1 VEDIFFHILEEL
13 SLILDSQ
20 SLSISKNKLNFN
32 MLSSSIRKLLCI
44 QNDISNYNS
53 IDNYRDADAKKFLSV
68 DSNGGLKWISMD
80 YRLNAKYHGFFCS
93 LFLFLF
99 FFG

>member
-1 VEDIFFHILEEL
+1 
-13 SLILDSQ
+13 
-20 SLSISKNKLNFN
+20 
-32 MLSSSIRKLLCI
+32 MLASSIRKLLCI

-99 FFG
+99 FLVEEVKYCS